1 MNLKLLKSK
10 LYEEI
15 IDDFNK
21 NKDVYMFYLSPII
34 FKLKTKDFSNY
45 KYSLF
50 SKIKNKELTAFKHYK
65 LKKYLKK
72 DYEKDLRTIIK
83 IVFKSDYI
91 DKNNKYALFHI
102 KKILSRKTKLC
113 YINLI
118 YRLLTD
124 INKIPGGAGLNFNFK
139 ENFNKATKK
148 AYESV
153 ATAYHKATEYF
164 ENDDKKL
171 ENYRLYPIDTGK
183 FEYDDV
189 KDDKKNN

>member
-50 SKIKNKELTAFKHYK
+50 SKIKNKELTTFKHYK
-65 LKKYLKK
+65 LNKYLKK

-102 KKILSRKTKLC
+102 KK
-113 YINLI
+113 Y
-118 YRLLTD
+118 
-124 INKIPGGAGLNFNFK
+124 
-139 ENFNKATKK
+139 
-148 AYESV
+148 
-153 ATAYHKATEYF
+153 
-164 ENDDKKL
+164 
-171 ENYRLYPIDTGK
+171 
-183 FEYDDV
+183 
-189 KDDKKNN
+189 